1 MEKLGIIY
9 CYKNKVNGKCYIG
22 QTINEAK
29 RKRDHRCAANNDSV
43 KGSVFHSAI
52 RKYGY
57 DSFEYTVLHS
67 GKTKEELNVLEQI
80 EIEKYNTLSP
90 FGYNLKSGGKQRT
103 KLSKTSYDKNK
114 ESCIKRWS
122 NKEEHD
128 KHIKNMNR
136 PEVKARISASLKN
149 SKAFQESFA
158 LSAEKRKKG
167 YIERRIKNAPIKAK
181 NDRIKEILD
190 MLSRN
195 ERARYR
201 KTEEYKKLRKAVSLP
216 RQNNQRIESAIPLFC
231 ITNNTFYLSAVEASK
246 KLGVY
251 NGNISKILRGDG
263 HSTGGYYFRKATEQ
277 ESKEIKARYKIE
289 Y

>member
-22 QTINEAK
+22 QTVNEAK
-29 RKRDHRCAANNDSV
+29 RKRDHRCAANNGSV
-43 KGSVFHSAI
+43 KGSAFHSAI

-57 DSFEYTVLHS
+57 NSFEYTILHS
-67 GKTKEELNVLEQI
+67 GKTKEDLNVLEQI

-90 FGYNLKSGGKQRT
+90 FGYNLKTGGKQRT

-122 NKEEHD
+122 SKEEHD
-128 KHIKNMNR
+128 RHIKNMNR
-136 PEVKARISASLKN
+136 PEVKARISESLKN
-149 SKAFQESFA
+149 SETFQKASREA
-158 LSAEKRKKG
+158 VEKRIK
-167 YIERRIKNAPIKAK
+167 KNAPIKAK

-201 KTEEYKKLRKAVSLP
+201 NTAEYKAIKKEQRKESV
-216 RQNNQRIESAIPLFC
+216 QNKKTVGFC
-231 ITNNTFYLSAVEASK
+231 IPVFCETNKKYYISATVAAKELGLNQVLVSRVIRGKNT
-246 KLGVY
+246 
-251 NGNISKILRGDG
+251 
-263 HSTGGYYFRKATEQ
+263 STRGYYFRKATEQ

-289 Y
+289 H

>member
-1 MEKLGIIY
+1 MEPCGIIY

-29 RKRDHRCAANNDSV
+29 RKRDHKTAALRSEV

-57 DSFEYTVLHS
+57 NSFEYTILHS

-90 FGYNLKSGGKQRT
+90 FGYNLKTGGKQRT
-103 KLSKTSYDKNK
+103 KLSKQSYDKNK
-114 ESCIKRWS
+114 ESCIRRWS

-136 PEVKARISASLKN
+136 PEVKARISESLKN
-149 SKAFQESFA
+149 SKAFHESFA

-181 NDRIKEILD
+181 NDRIKEILV

-195 ERARYR
+195 ERSRYR
-201 KTEEYKKLRKAVSLP
+201 NTDEYKAIKKEQRK
-216 RQNNQRIESAIPLFC
+216 ESVRNKKTVGFC
-231 ITNNTFYLSAVEASK
+231 IPVFCETNKKYYISATVAAKE
-246 KLGVY
+246 LGLNQVLVSRV
-251 NGNISKILRGDG
+251 IRGKNS
-263 HSTGGYYFRKATEQ
+263 STRGYYFRKATEQ
-277 ESKEIKARYKIE
+277 ESKEIKARYSCS
-289 Y
+289 

>member
-1 MEKLGIIY
+1 MEPYGIIY

-22 QTINEAK
+22 QTVNEAK
-29 RKRDHRCAANNDSV
+29 RKRDHRCAANNGSV

-57 DSFEYTVLHS
+57 DSFEYTILHS
-67 GKTKEELNVLEQI
+67 KKTKEELNVLEQI
-80 EIEKYNTLSP
+80 EIEKHNTLSP

-122 NKEEHD
+122 SKEEHD

-136 PEVKARISASLKN
+136 PEVKARISESLKN
-149 SKAFQESFA
+149 SEAFQKANREA
-158 LSAEKRKKG
+158 IEKRIK
-167 YIERRIKNAPIKAK
+167 KNAPIKAK

-201 KTEEYKKLRKAVSLP
+201 KTEEYKSIKKEQRKGSI
-216 RQNNQRIESAIPLFC
+216 QNKKSAGFC
-231 ITNNTFYLSAVEASK
+231 IPIFCETNQKYYISATVASK
-246 KLGVY
+246 ELGLNQVLVSRV
-251 NGNISKILRGDG
+251 IRGKNT
-263 HSTGGYYFRKATEQ
+263 STRGYYFRKATEQ
-277 ESKEIKARYKIE
+277 ESKEIKARYSCT
-289 Y
+289 

>member
-1 MEKLGIIY
+1 MEPYGIIY

-22 QTINEAK
+22 QTVNEAK
-29 RKRDHRCAANNDSV
+29 RKRDHRCAANNGSV

-57 DSFEYTVLHS
+57 DSFEYTILHS
-67 GKTKEELNVLEQI
+67 KKTKEELNVLEQI
-80 EIEKYNTLSP
+80 EIEKHNTLSP

-122 NKEEHD
+122 SKEEHD

-149 SKAFQESFA
+149 SEAFQKAILKNRDA
-158 LSAEKRKKG
+158 LK
-167 YIERRIKNAPIKAK
+167 IKNAPKVAK
-181 NDRIKEILD
+181 NKRIKDILN
-190 MLSRN
+190 LITRN

-201 KTEEYKKLRKAVSLP
+201 KTEEYKSIKKEQNKERVSRAQGKHHVVLSVP
-216 RQNNQRIESAIPLFC
+216 VFC
-231 ITNNTFYLSAVEASK
+231 ITNGVVYLSSTMAAKE
-246 KLGVY
+246 LLLDQGC
-251 NGNISKILRGDG
+251 ISKIVRGDG

-277 ESKEIKARYKIE
+277 ESKEIKARYSCT
-289 Y
+289 